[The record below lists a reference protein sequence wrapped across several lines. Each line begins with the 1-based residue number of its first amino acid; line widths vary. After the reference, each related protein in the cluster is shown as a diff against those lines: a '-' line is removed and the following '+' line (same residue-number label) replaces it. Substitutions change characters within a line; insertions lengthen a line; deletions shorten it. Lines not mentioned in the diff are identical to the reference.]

1 MKKIILPLFAMAV
14 LSCSTPRT
22 VDLVLYNASIYT
34 VDSTFST
41 AEAMAVDSGK
51 IVAVGSNSEIR
62 KAYQG
67 KVEKNLEGA
76 FVYPGLIDAHAHFTG
91 YGLGL
96 READL
101 VGTTSFEEILQRL
114 KAHQDQYHPAWIKG
128 NGWDQNDWP
137 VAEFQPISRLDSIF
151 PDIPVFLTRI
161 DGHAVIVN
169 SKALQTS
176 GINKKTKVAGGEI
189 FFDKGVLVDNAMEL
203 LYPFLPIPGPAENA
217 QGLLAAQ
224 EKCFAVG
231 LTSVADAGLD
241 YATIRLIDSLQESGK
256 LKMRI
261 YAMIS
266 PSQENFEHYLF
277 RGIVEKDRLTIR
289 SVKLFADGALGSR
302 GALFFEP
309 YSDAPAS
316 RGLMMKPLE
325 YYREICEKAFQYGYQ
340 VNTHCIGDSANRL
353 LLDLYAGFLK
363 GKNDLRWRI
372 EHAQSVEAS
381 DVHKFGDYSIIPS
394 LQTSHATSDMY
405 WAEQRLGA
413 RVKDAYTCR
422 RLMEQNGWFPNGSDF
437 PVENINPLYGF
448 YAAVSRQD
456 QKGFPAGGFH
466 PEEAITREQALRAM
480 TIWAARA
487 AFEEN
492 QKGSLEAGKLAD
504 FIITAEDLMQ
514 APKEKLF
521 AIPIRETWSGGEQ
534 VYQFSE

>member
-1 MKKIILPLFAMAV
+1 MKKIILPLIAMAL
-14 LSCSTPRT
+14 LSCSSPRT
-22 VDLVLYNASIYT
+22 VDLVLYNATIYT

-41 AEAMAVDSGK
+41 VEALAVDSGV
-51 IVAVGSNSEIR
+51 IVAVGSNNDIR
-62 KAYQG
+62 KAFQG
-67 KVEKNLEGA
+67 KVEKNLEGK
-76 FVYPGLIDAHAHFTG
+76 FVYPGLIDAHTHFTG

-101 VGTTSFEEILQRL
+101 VGTVNFGNILNRL
-114 KAHQDQYHPAWIKG
+114 KVHQDKYHPLWIKG

-137 VAEFQPISRLDSIF
+137 VAEFPLISRLDSLF
-151 PDIPVFLTRI
+151 PDTPVFLTRI

-169 SKALQTS
+169 SKALQIA
-176 GINKKTKVAGGEI
+176 GITKKTKVAGGEI
-189 FFDKGVLVDNAMEL
+189 FFDNGVLVDNAMEL
-203 LYPFLPIPGPAENA
+203 LYPFLPVPGPAETA

-241 YATIRLIDSLQESGK
+241 YATIRLIDSLQETGQ

-266 PSQENFEHYLF
+266 PSKENFESF
-277 RGIVEKDRLTIR
+277 MFKGIVEKNRLTVR
-289 SVKLFADGALGSR
+289 SVKLFADGALGSH

-309 YSDAPAS
+309 YSDAPTS

-325 YYREICEKAFQYGYQ
+325 YYRDICAKAFQYGYQ

-372 EHAQSVEAS
+372 EHAQSVDAS
-381 DVHKFGDYSIIPS
+381 DVHKFGDYNIIPS

-413 RVKDAYTCR
+413 RIKDAYTCR
-422 RLMEQNGWFPNGSDF
+422 RLLEQNGWFPNGSDF

-456 QKGFPAGGFH
+456 QKGFPSGGFH
-466 PEEAITREQALRAM
+466 RIEAITREQALRAM

-492 QKGSLEAGKLAD
+492 RKGSLEAGKLAD
-504 FIITAEDLMQ
+504 FIITAEDLIQ
-514 APKEKLF
+514 APQEKLF
-521 AIPIRETWSGGEQ
+521 SILIQETWSGGEL
-534 VYQFSE
+534 VYRLP